1 MRALSLPLLFA
12 TLALTLAHAAKTPA
26 APVDLGEG
34 LSYLR
39 IRSVGDD
46 TAIMFTVKADALVL
60 DLRHASANDET
71 AAAFGDALAK
81 LERDD
86 LVMVL
91 VSPATPRALVAV
103 LEKSGP
109 RLLVLGT
116 AEARPKP
123 TVAIQTTADAD
134 RAAYDAFETGTPLEK
149 LISGKIEK
157 ERYDEA
163 TLVAEFKSGQALP
176 VSEDPPAPAAT
187 PATTS
192 TSAAPDGANPA
203 PAPAEASPTAPSTA
217 AVTPNAPAEPAAPP
231 APATDRVLQ
240 RAIHLH
246 RSMLALRR

>member
-1 MRALSLPLLFA
+1 MRHFSLLLLF
-12 TLALTLAHAAKTPA
+12 LFALTLARAATPA

-46 TAIMFTVKADALVL
+46 TAIMSIVKADALVL

-91 VSPATPRALVAV
+91 VSPATPRALAAV

-176 VSEDPPAPAAT
+176 VSEDPPATAAPPTPT
-187 PATTS
+187 PAQPKS
-192 TSAAPDGANPA
+192 TA
-203 PAPAEASPTAPSTA
+203 PAPSDASPTAPSTA
-217 AVTPNAPAEPAAPP
+217 AAAPAASAEPAVAPP

-240 RAIHLH
+240 RAVHLH
-246 RSMLALRR
+246 RSLLALRR

>member
-12 TLALTLAHAAKTPA
+12 TLALTLAHAATTPA

-39 IRSVGDD
+39 LRSLGDD
-46 TAIMFTVKADALVL
+46 TAIMPTVKANALVL

-91 VSPATPRALVAV
+91 VSPATPRALTAV

-176 VSEDPPAPAAT
+176 VSEDPPAAPPPPAQ
-187 PATTS
+187 PE
-192 TSAAPDGANPA
+192 GAA
-203 PAPAEASPTAPSTA
+203 PAPTDASPTAPSTT
-217 AVTPNAPAEPAAPP
+217 AVAPP

-240 RAIHLH
+240 RAVHLH
-246 RSMLALRR
+246 RSLLALRR

>member
-1 MRALSLPLLFA
+1 MRHFSLLLLF
-12 TLALTLAHAAKTPA
+12 LFALTLARAATPA

-46 TAIMFTVKADALVL
+46 TAIMSTVKADALVL

-91 VSPATPRALVAV
+91 VSPATPRALAAV

-176 VSEDPPAPAAT
+176 VSEDPPATAAPPTPT
-187 PATTS
+187 PAQPES
-192 TSAAPDGANPA
+192 TA
-203 PAPAEASPTAPSTA
+203 PAPSDASPTAPSTA
-217 AVTPNAPAEPAAPP
+217 AAAPAVSAEPAVAPP

-240 RAIHLH
+240 RAVHLH
-246 RSMLALRR
+246 RSLLALRR